1 MIQVL
6 VTGAAGNLGRS
17 LVVALTAKGYRV
29 RAVDC
34 VEGPSSPGVEWAR
47 CDVTDLES
55 LRTTMV
61 GCEAVIHLA
70 ALGLPWLASEEEV
83 FRVNDYGSFCVF
95 CAAAKSGIR
104 RIVTASSIN
113 AVGMYF
119 GMRRLTVDRIP
130 MTEES
135 RCVASDI
142 YSFSKQ
148 LQESIAEYFYRRS
161 GITSVSLRMGGDM
174 RIDPQPA
181 APAIRETVVQLLDRP
196 RDEGRRHAREM
207 VERFFARSSDL
218 RWRYNEEYLAN
229 AIATGVTHLWTAL
242 DCRDRD
248 EAFALALEA
257 NSEGAEVINVAD
269 AHNTLGIDA
278 RELASLFYPEAEVDV
293 NLRGTQSL
301 WSIERAR
308 TLLGFVPKYSVA
320 RYFSG

>member
-1 MIQVL
+1 MMQVL
-6 VTGAAGNLGRS
+6 VTGAAGNLGKS

-34 VEGPSSPGVEWAR
+34 VAGPSTPGIEWAR

-55 LRTTMV
+55 LRTTMA

-95 CAAAKSGIR
+95 RAAAESGVR
-104 RIVTASSIN
+104 RIVAASSIN

-119 GMRRLTVDRIP
+119 GMRRVTVDRIP

-135 RCVASDI
+135 PCVTSDI

-148 LQESIAEYFYRRS
+148 IQEDIAKYFYRRS
-161 GITSVSLRMGGDM
+161 GITSLSLRMGENMG
-174 RIDPQPA
+174 IDPRPA
-181 APAIRETVVQLLDRP
+181 TPAIRDTVVQLLDLP
-196 RDEGRRHAREM
+196 RDEGRRRAREM

-218 RWRYNEEYLAN
+218 RCRYNEDYIAN
-229 AIATGVTHLWTAL
+229 MLATGVTHLWTAL

-257 NSEGAEVINVAD
+257 DIEGAEVVNVAD

-278 RELASLFYPEAEVDV
+278 RELASLFYPEAEIDA

-320 RYFSG
+320 RYFSD